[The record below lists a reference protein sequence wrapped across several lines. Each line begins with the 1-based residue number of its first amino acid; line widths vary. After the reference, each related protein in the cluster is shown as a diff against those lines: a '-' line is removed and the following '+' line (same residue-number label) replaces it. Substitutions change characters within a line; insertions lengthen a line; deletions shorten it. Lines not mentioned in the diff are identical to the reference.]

1 MKKVKEK
8 KGFTLAEL
16 LVVVAIVGILV
27 AISIPVFT
35 AQRMKAVIATNKANI
50 RAAKAAAT
58 AEFYSNSDLL
68 DVHNGNTSTTAAY
81 FIYDVKEGKLS
92 DVIKVNNKNY
102 DGAKYNGKSC
112 NTLGKELS
120 NKAADG
126 EVLDQIIVFIGN
138 SENENAQYHNNP
150 SSIQTAPYYTDDNKI
165 GYKGGNTNPFGPAPG
180 SSTAN

>member
-1 MKKVKEK
+1 MYQGGDIMNMKKIKGK

-68 DVHNGNTSTTAAY
+68 DVHNGNTLTTAASTM
-81 FIYDVKEGKLS
+81 E
-92 DVIKVNNKNY
+92 
-102 DGAKYNGKSC
+102 
-112 NTLGKELS
+112 
-120 NKAADG
+120 KAATPL
-126 EVLDQIIVFIGN
+126 EKSLVIRL
-138 SENENAQYHNNP
+138 
-150 SSIQTAPYYTDDNKI
+150 
-165 GYKGGNTNPFGPAPG
+165 
-180 SSTAN
+180 